1 MSQVEVLFLTTLPC
15 SSPALMGFYGDL
27 THPSTHP
34 LWASMCGVFGFLD
47 RKGRQAQCASAFPVC
62 VVRVGTPLTKTTLLN
77 LDCGVGRGEGA
88 EVYLLRHRSSAVM
101 HRGQHTQDGSVFLR
115 LLFTSSRKY
124 SFLLAKVPVL
134 FWPQSRNSITW
145 EDFTNL
151 QSLSGSTALM
161 TLSAWMGL

>member
-1 MSQVEVLFLTTLPC
+1 
-15 SSPALMGFYGDL
+15 MGLNVWSF
-27 THPSTHP
+27 
-34 LWASMCGVFGFLD
+34 WIFGQ
-47 RKGRQAQCASAFPVC
+47 KRQASPFPVC
-62 VVRVGTPLTKTTLLN
+62 VVRVGTLLTKTTLLN
-77 LDCGVGRGEGA
+77 QDCGVGRREGA
-88 EVYLLRHRSSAVM
+88 EVYLLRHRSGAVM
-101 HRGQHTQDGSVFLR
+101 HRGQHTQDGSVFLQ